1 MPSVP
6 LSVYGKDG
14 EIDMFEV
21 DFRARDYLFLMKDKN
36 GAKRFVQE
44 LKKCFTKV
52 GRQCK
57 VNPKK

>member
-44 LKKCFTKV
+44 LKKCFT
-52 GRQCK
+52 
-57 VNPKK
+57 